1 MNKISRFAAVLAV
14 FFLVFGLTG
23 CFFIGGNEP
32 ASDPTDISDTTSFTA
47 AMNGGADEV
56 KLTQNFTGD
65 VAVLAGKTKT
75 LNLNGHTI
83 TGTLV
88 VQGNLTIIDKTDSA
102 GGITCTEADGC
113 AVAVDENGTVTIS
126 DGNFTADCPLAVL
139 EGGTAVVSGGV
150 FEGDICIAIDEGGT
164 LTSLNAEVNATM
176 MAIYNKGSI
185 GTISGGSYIVE
196 TDTDYTGSI
205 YAIWNR
211 GGTITTI
218 SAGNF
223 SATHNGPSGTAS
235 WAFGLDNSTGEIT
248 TIGGGSFSATYPF
261 NPTHAK
267 NGQGTITTVSDNAH
281 FTPALSNE

>member
-1 MNKISRFAAVLAV
+1 MMNKISRFAAVLAV
-14 FFLVFGLTG
+14 LFLVFGLTG
-23 CFFIGGNEP
+23 CFFFP
-32 ASDPTDISDTTSFTA
+32 ADNPSDPTDISDTTSFTA

-150 FEGDICIAIDEGGT
+150 FEGDIGIAIDEGGT

-185 GTISGGSYIVE
+185 GTISGGSYIAE
-196 TDTDYTGSI
+196 TDNDYIGTVIALS
-205 YAIWNR
+205 NT
-211 GGTITTI
+211 GTITTI

-235 WAFGLDNSTGEIT
+235 WAIGLNNAQGEIT
-248 TIGGGSFSATYPF
+248 TIGGGSFTATYPL
-261 NPTHAK
+261 NPTHAV
-267 NGQGTITTVSDNAH
+267 NSQGTITNLSDNAH
-281 FTPALSNE
+281 FTPTLSD

>member
-23 CFFIGGNEP
+23 CFFIGGNDP
-32 ASDPTDISDTTSFTA
+32 APDPTDISDTTSFSA

-56 KLTQNFTGD
+56 KLIQDFTGD

-83 TGTLV
+83 TGALV
-88 VQGNLTIIDKTDSA
+88 VFGNLTIIDKTDSA
-102 GGITCTEADGC
+102 GGITCTEADGA
-113 AVAVDENGTVTIS
+113 AVIVDENGTVTIS

-150 FEGDICIAIDEGGT
+150 FEGDIGIAIEEGGT

-176 MAIYNKGSI
+176 IAISNEGSI
-185 GTISGGSYIVE
+185 GTISGGSYLAE
-196 TDTDYTGSI
+196 TDNDYTGTVIALS
-205 YAIWNR
+205 NT
-211 GGTITTI
+211 GTITTI

-223 SATHNGPSGTAS
+223 SATHNGPSGSAS
-235 WAFGLDNSTGEIT
+235 WAIGLYNSLGEIT
-248 TIGGGSFSATYPF
+248 TIGGGSFTATYPL
-261 NPTHAK
+261 NPTHVA
-267 NGQGTITTVSDNAH
+267 NSQGTITTVSDNAN
-281 FTPALSNE
+281 FTPPLSD